1 MGWSTRELADMAGTT
16 VNTIRHY
23 HRVGL
28 LDEPE
33 RRSNGYKQYQSWHLA
48 RVIQIR
54 RLRDL
59 GLPLTQVE
67 QMGDGPSTLA
77 DALRV
82 LDAELAASIE
92 RLQRARDELA
102 TLVHDRAPIDVPTA
116 FGPVAERLSEADRAV
131 LAISSRF
138 YDEKAMGDLRRM
150 IDAEPTDLDEEINT
164 LPPDASEGTRQCLA
178 EKVAPIIAQHQRDFP
193 WLKDPRPRLT
203 KDRGVVERTA
213 ARSINDLY
221 NEAQRDV
228 IRRALLLLEEGSGA
242 PAPSG
247 EPEA

>member
-1 MGWSTRELADMAGTT
+1 MGWSTRELAEIAGTT

-33 RRSNGYKQYQSWHLA
+33 RRANGYKQYQSWHLA

-54 RLRDL
+54 RLREL

-67 QMGDGPSTLA
+67 QMGERPDNVT

-82 LDAELAASIE
+82 LDAELAVSIE
-92 RLQRARDELA
+92 RLQRARAELA
-102 TLVHDRAPIDVPTA
+102 VLLHDRTPIDVPPD
-116 FGPVAERLSEADRAV
+116 FGSVAERLSAADRAV

-138 YDEKAMGDLRRM
+138 YDDRAMGDLKTM
-150 IDAEPTDLDEEINT
+150 IEAEPTDLDEAINT
-164 LPPDASEGTRQCLA
+164 LSPDASEDTRQHLA
-178 EKVAPIIAQHQRDFP
+178 ERVSEIIAQHQRDFP
-193 WLKDPRPRLT
+193 WLRDPEARLT
-203 KDRGVVERTA
+203 MPHSEALKTA
-213 ARSINDLY
+213 ARSVNDLY

-228 IRRALLLLEEGSGA
+228 LRRAILLLNEDTSGGPRA
-242 PAPSG
+242 
-247 EPEA
+247 